1 LVRQKEDAVS
11 RNTSVALGQHFAD
24 FIDAQVQAGRYSTAS
39 DVLRAA
45 LRLLEEHEAR
55 VKALQDALNA
65 GRQSGEPRVFDSEA
79 FLSRRH
85 AQHRQAPAA
94 RSTNGRT
101 PIDIGDGKAA
111 QPQ

>member
-1 LVRQKEDAVS
+1 MKAPQDARFAVHRAMAARSDCVSSAERAKAPEKYVYTSNLLVRRD
-11 RNTSVALGQHFAD
+11 
-24 FIDAQVQAGRYSTAS
+24 
-39 DVLRAA
+39 
-45 LRLLEEHEAR
+45 
-55 VKALQDALNA
+55 
-65 GRQSGEPRVFDSEA
+65 VFDSEA